1 MATPPRDLSADPGL
15 APLSPPGP
23 AQPIAHLH
31 VDALSALSD
40 DARQIVERQTDQIA
54 RAQAG
59 GFSDRSL
66 DAMRGMLRRLIS
78 DLYTYELK
86 RNDALAQVHF
96 DPTTG
101 FGSDV
106 P

>member
-1 MATPPRDLSADPGL
+1 MKPPRDLSPEAPGL

-23 AQPIAHLH
+23 PQPIAQVQ

-59 GFSDRSL
+59 GFSERSL
-66 DAMRGMLRRLIS
+66 DVMRGMLRRLIS
-78 DLYTYELK
+78 DLYTYEL
-86 RNDALAQVHF
+86 RRRDALRRVDF
-96 DPTTG
+96 DPTQQ
-101 FGSDV
+101 
-106 P
+106 